1 MEVTHIFRDG
11 TVTND
16 ITGMFV
22 PYNDNTKH
30 IYETLAR
37 VAISEAKRKKRAA
50 RQTAEKK

>member
-22 PYNDNTKH
+22 PYNENTKH
-30 IYETLAR
+30 IYEALAR
-37 VAISEAKRKKRAA
+37 AAKNEAKRKMEEARRAA
-50 RQTAEKK
+50 EKE